1 MVWLVHT
8 RNVETMMFI
17 AANQHADLIQG
28 FELDLSSPNLFI
40 LNITFH
46 ERVKKA
52 VFWVLSN
59 FNFIVYD
66 S

>member
-1 MVWLVHT
+1 MS
-8 RNVETMMFI
+8 I

-28 FELDLSSPNLFI
+28 FELYLPSPILFF
-40 LNITFH
+40 LNITFSY
-46 ERVKKA
+46 RVNKS

-66 S
+66 T